1 MTELKVPVPPTELEV
16 KRIAE
21 SAGKPEGFRF
31 PYASLV
37 VRVAVMDEPE
47 VRLALERLTTL

>member
-1 MTELKVPVPPTELEV
+1 MMELKVPVPPTELEV

-31 PYASLV
+31 P
-37 VRVAVMDEPE
+37 
-47 VRLALERLTTL
+47 